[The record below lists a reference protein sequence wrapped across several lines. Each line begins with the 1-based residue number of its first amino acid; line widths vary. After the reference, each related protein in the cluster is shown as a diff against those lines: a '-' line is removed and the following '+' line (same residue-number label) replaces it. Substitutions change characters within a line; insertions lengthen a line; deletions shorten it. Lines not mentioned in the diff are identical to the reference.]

1 MFIVALFVYPQE
13 GSATTWESKPLNN
26 CVTHQENELHINRF
40 DHDHRW
46 QLNGGH
52 IFMSHQRENWI
63 QRMSWDYIQ
72 NIYINAYDCMTLLSQ
87 ANEIQSR
94 NHVSHH
100 IHIYVYVYGYIL
112 LEEHSMT
119 IVLFMTHVIKV
130 IEAFLLCEVIICLF

>member
-1 MFIVALFVYPQE
+1 
-13 GSATTWESKPLNN
+13 
-26 CVTHQENELHINRF
+26 
-40 DHDHRW
+40 
-46 QLNGGH
+46 
-52 IFMSHQRENWI
+52 
-63 QRMSWDYIQ
+63 
-72 NIYINAYDCMTLLSQ
+72 MTLLSQ